1 MGLKRA
7 VGSGSV
13 TTPPTATR
21 GMMGGRTDGWLRC
34 GCGEQSGRRAPATK
48 SCRCRCPLP
57 MPTKK
62 KKDGDGSAAG
72 CALGFYTRLVS
83 SPTIFCPRLASPRFM
98 SRFTIHT
105 SGKVRKGDARLL
117 PNWMKLMVVDLLPEP
132 AGYSRTGERGI
143 FPCSIGWVFF
153 ARVDIQGTLHHTLA
167 GKI

>member
-1 MGLKRA
+1 M
-7 VGSGSV
+7 
-13 TTPPTATR
+13 
-21 GMMGGRTDGWLRC
+21 D
-34 GCGEQSGRRAPATK
+34 GCGAGAVSKAGAARRQPKAAAAAA
-48 SCRCRCPLP
+48 RCRCPQKR
-57 MPTKK
+57 KK
-62 KKDGDGSAAG
+62 MGTGVLLDVPLDFIPGSYQVLLYFA
-72 CALGFYTRLVS
+72 
-83 SPTIFCPRLASPRFM
+83 LASPRFM

>member
-1 MGLKRA
+1 MCPWILY
-7 VGSGSV
+7 
-13 TTPPTATR
+13 
-21 GMMGGRTDGWLRC
+21 
-34 GCGEQSGRRAPATK
+34 PARIK
-48 SCRCRCPLP
+48 SYYILP
-57 MPTKK
+57 
-62 KKDGDGSAAG
+62 
-72 CALGFYTRLVS
+72 
-83 SPTIFCPRLASPRFM
+83 SPRFM